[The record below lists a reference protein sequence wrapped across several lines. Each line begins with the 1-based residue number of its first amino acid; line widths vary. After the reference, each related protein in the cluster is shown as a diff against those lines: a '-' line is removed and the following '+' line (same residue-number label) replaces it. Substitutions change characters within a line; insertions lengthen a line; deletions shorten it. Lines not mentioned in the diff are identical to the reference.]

1 MPRLRSIHPESE
13 SAKRE
18 RPLLG
23 CRKCPR
29 SSNQLRDGMCFACY
43 LRERRGTS
51 LPDGAQ
57 CFTCQT
63 PNPIV
68 LVMQGPRVLC
78 LNCRALER
86 AQVA

>member
-1 MPRLRSIHPESE
+1 MRLRSIRPDSE

-18 RPLLG
+18 RPQQP

-29 SSNQLRDGMCFACY
+29 TSNQLRDGLCFACY

-51 LPDGAQ
+51 LPDGAR
-57 CFTCQT
+57 CFTCEN

-68 LVMQGPRVLC
+68 LVLQGHRVLC

-86 AQVA
+86 AQCA